1 MEPSSRN
8 HLQAPTR
15 YFWERASH
23 LGEDW
28 ASPGVDPNAEFWRCL
43 TVMSLAYRAG
53 LADHEISGYLRL
65 VGNRSILQEH
75 TNQDQTTRPAPVDI
89 DIELRA
95 SMHRSRDSL
104 LRSLAQTLDI

>member
-1 MEPSSRN
+1 MFFFSGAVWSHPLETIFK
-8 HLQAPTR
+8 HLLAI
-15 YFWERASH
+15 FGERAFH
-23 LGEDW
+23 LGEEW
-28 ASPGVDPNAEFWRCL
+28 ASPGVDPNAEFWRRL

-53 LADHEISGYLRL
+53 L

-95 SMHRSRDSL
+95 SMHRSRDSHCSD
-104 LRSLAQTLDI
+104 RWHKHWISKI